1 MSVLV
6 DTASSAK
13 FVCAGTVPEQ
23 LLELWKAQIGEL
35 YVMVLIRWQFQELLR
50 GRHSVWWVDND
61 VARYCAMKGLSP
73 SKAMRSLFREFYSID
88 ASAPTYSWVE
98 RVPSRSNISD
108 GPSRHCC
115 EEALSLLSLQSET
128 PLKHPDELLKRLLAG
143 L

>member
-50 GRHSVWWVDND
+50 KTGVQSGGLTTMRRATRHK
-61 VARYCAMKGLSP
+61 RPEP
-73 SKAMRSLFREFYSID
+73 SKAMRSLVREFYSID
-88 ASAPTYSWVE
+88 AAAPTYSWIE
-98 RVPSRSNISD
+98 RVPSGWPVRNGVKGNQSSYSQLSN
-108 GPSRHCC
+108 
-115 EEALSLLSLQSET
+115 L
-128 PLKHPDELLKRLLAG
+128 
-143 L
+143 